1 MEAGREG
8 STDTSGLGGS
18 DVAEPD
24 APDQSDDPL
33 EHVPRLFHAA
43 AVVAG
48 GIACLTS
55 LLVLLGWTADVEAL
69 RKAGM
74 RSPAVTPLAAAS
86 LLTLGLALTLLAG
99 RPGPWLG
106 RAGRSLAFLAAAAG
120 LLTVIEYVLA
130 VRTGIDLLPFPEA
143 VAQAGLPDSGR
154 VPPASAVA
162 ILLLGGSLVVYDLA
176 SVTVHRVAEFVVL
189 LVTVI
194 ALEALFG
201 YAFGMEAP
209 YGLSGFP
216 AMPLQTAVAL
226 LALTVGTALLRTH
239 RGGLRILADPGA
251 AGVALRR
258 LIPVCVAGPF
268 LIGWLTF
275 FGVTTEF
282 FSTASGLT
290 FSVSLMCVLL
300 LLAVGWTTR
309 ELNRIDRERV
319 GLLRSEREARDAA
332 EEANRAKSEFL
343 GVMSHELRTPLNS
356 VISYADILDA
366 GIKGPLNDDQLH
378 YVKRIR
384 ISGAH
389 LRSMIE
395 ELLQFTSAQK
405 GAVTLEIRPVDAAE
419 LAREALAVVAHEV
432 DTGTVE
438 VHHQLPDEPLEIH
451 TDPDKVLHVL
461 VNLLANALKFTKRGR
476 VGLRVLEESRS
487 VVFEVWDTGPGIP
500 KEHRER
506 IFQEFT
512 QLETDGDGRKGTGLG
527 LAIGRAYA
535 DLLDGRL
542 EVDSWVGRGSVFRL
556 VLPNDGARAS

>member
-1 MEAGREG
+1 
-8 STDTSGLGGS
+8 
-18 DVAEPD
+18 
-24 APDQSDDPL
+24 
-33 EHVPRLFHAA
+33 
-43 AVVAG
+43 
-48 GIACLTS
+48 
-55 LLVLLGWTADVEAL
+55 
-69 RKAGM
+69 
-74 RSPAVTPLAAAS
+74 
-86 LLTLGLALTLLAG
+86 
-99 RPGPWLG
+99 
-106 RAGRSLAFLAAAAG
+106 
-120 LLTVIEYVLA
+120 
-130 VRTGIDLLPFPEA
+130 
-143 VAQAGLPDSGR
+143 
-154 VPPASAVA
+154 
-162 ILLLGGSLVVYDLA
+162 
-176 SVTVHRVAEFVVL
+176 
-189 LVTVI
+189 
-194 ALEALFG
+194 
-201 YAFGMEAP
+201 
-209 YGLSGFP
+209 
-216 AMPLQTAVAL
+216 MPLQTAVAL

-282 FSTASGLT
+282 FSAASGLT

-319 GLLRSEREARDAA
+319 VLLRSEREARDAA

-535 DLLDGRL
+535 DLLDARL